1 MNAWANRWVKLWTK
15 DQGNYVTTA
24 MEESGTMQALTWLA
38 RDGKVD
44 TNRVLVLRTASNF
57 DMPPP
62 GMDAAASLAEENGGA
77 YSAFLPSLESAHRV
91 GSKVLH
97 ELVNG
102 WERFRNT
109 PPKP

>member
-1 MNAWANRWVKLWTK
+1 
-15 DQGNYVTTA
+15 
-24 MEESGTMQALTWLA
+24 
-38 RDGKVD
+38 
-44 TNRVLVLRTASNF
+44 
-57 DMPPP
+57 
-62 GMDAAASLAEENGGA
+62 MDAAASLAEENGGA

-102 WERFRNT
+102 WDRYRTT